1 MGFGLMFNIFPILF
15 LFVFGLILALV
26 ISQFVRGAKQDRIN
40 RNAPRLTVQ
49 ATVVAKRMQVG
60 SNHHHNTNDM
70 THNYTYSKYFVTFE
84 VASGDRMELPVP
96 HNQYGLL
103 VEGDHGKLTF
113 QGTRYLQFERM

>member
-1 MGFGLMFNIFPILF
+1 MTINGFSLFTFMPLFTLLFSVVFFGIFGFI
-15 LFVFGLILALV
+15 VYNLAKSAKRERQNDKAPQLTV
-26 ISQFVRGAKQDRIN
+26 ECTIVTKRLQVRGDHSH
-40 RNAPRLTVQ
+40 T
-49 ATVVAKRMQVG
+49 
-60 SNHHHNTNDM
+60 
-70 THNYTYSKYFVTFE
+70 TYYVTFQ

>member
-1 MGFGLMFNIFPILF
+1 MGFGLMFNVFPILF

-60 SNHHHNTNDM
+60 SNHHHDANDM
-70 THNYTYSKYFVTFE
+70 VHDYTYSKYFVTFE
-84 VASGDRMELPVP
+84 VASGDRMELPVSG
-96 HNQYGLL
+96 QEYGLL
-103 VEGDHGKLTF
+103 IEGDHGNLSF
-113 QGTRYLQFERM
+113 QGTRYLGFARS